1 MLSSVFSPL
10 SPPSTLSK
18 RAALSLLVGLGGLLA
33 GGLLLDIYI
42 DWIQQGKPFW
52 STLLENALPLLLAL
66 MLPVV
71 GWRLYHPPHA
81 STDLTE
87 GARWSLLGSLGT
99 VLLAGLVIYLQVIV
113 QEQLKPGLLVLQ
125 LATIG
130 ATGGLLVGRSIGQ
143 ARVSE
148 QAAREEKD
156 RLANLFRGLPAPVVH
171 GRFEG
176 DRLPILKV
184 NDAFEDIFGPE
195 AATVE
200 GMDLYDL
207 VVPEDQRSE
216 AIEIDR
222 RALDEGAVEREV
234 RRLTSDGPRI
244 FRLRVATALDDGASE
259 TYAVYTDITDQ
270 KQRESEL
277 RLFREVIEQMNDAVL
292 VMNGPPASTQ
302 GRQIVYANPA
312 FEEMTGYHAEELIGQ
327 TPRLLQGPKT
337 SQETLDAMQDA
348 LEAGEAWSGEVVNH
362 RKDGTPFIL
371 QCHMSPVRNGE
382 GKIEYCVSV
391 QRDVTEPRRRKRKLR
406 RQRNLLEQTQRLAGA
421 WEVDLASGDMS
432 WSEEVYRIHEVPPG
446 TEVDMETGIEYY
458 APEVRPTIREAFEQ
472 CVEEGESYDL
482 ELPLITAEGH
492 RRWVRTVGGPVE
504 SADGTPVKVAGA
516 FQDITQRKQAEE
528 ALREREARLRGLA
541 NSVPGVVY
549 QFYARPDENYGA
561 HFVSEHAD
569 RVLGISSDSDDF
581 FGRFLEHVPPSHRSA
596 MVDSID
602 AAVEQK
608 TPWRFEMPFDKPSGE
623 RVWLLGTSMPEDR
636 TDEIVF
642 NGVLLDITERKRQRQ
657 EAERRSTAM
666 EAASDGMAILDGDG
680 VYRYVNQ
687 AHADIYG
694 YDSPDV
700 FLGNTWK
707 LCYKDEELRRF
718 ETDIMPTLSEE
729 GNWRGT
735 ATGHRADGT
744 SFPQDLTLTALDD
757 GSVVCVVRDITDQIE
772 REKALRQA
780 KEEAEE
786 ASQLKSAMLANMSH
800 ELRTPL
806 TSITGFS
813 EVLKEEL
820 EGSHYDF
827 ASKIHESSQR
837 LQRTLESVLHLS
849 KLEAGIEGL
858 GHDHLVLGDVAE
870 AVAAMLDE
878 HAADK
883 NLSVTVHTPD
893 APVQG
898 YWNEDALHRIC
909 RNLLENAIKF
919 TPKGGRI
926 EIRVRDEQEAAVL
939 EVEDTGIGMDPDQ
952 VPNLFGAFKQES
964 QGMDREYGGSGLG
977 LSIVK
982 RLTEEMGGT
991 IEVETRKGEGT
1002 CFTLSFPQDPSAP
1015 SA

>member
-1 MLSSVFSPL
+1 MLSSVFFPF

-33 GGLLLDIYI
+33 GGFLLDIYI
-42 DWIQQGKPFW
+42 DWVRQGNPLW

-66 MLPVV
+66 VPPYA
-71 GWRLYHPPHA
+71 GWCLYRGSHA
-81 STDLTE
+81 SAHLTE
-87 GARWSLLGSLGT
+87 GARWSFYGGISML
-99 VLLAGLVIYLQVIV
+99 LLAGLVVGLQVIV

-130 ATGGLLVGRSIGQ
+130 AVGGLLVGRSMGQ
-143 ARVSE
+143 RHASE
-148 QAAREEKD
+148 QTAREEKN
-156 RLANLFRGLPAPVVH
+156 RLSNLFRGLPAPVVH
-171 GRFEG
+171 GRFED
-176 DRLPILKV
+176 DRLIILAV
-184 NDAFEDIFGPE
+184 NEAFEDVFGPE

-207 VVPEDQRSE
+207 VVPTNQRSE

-222 RALDEGAVEREV
+222 RALDEGTVEREV
-234 RRLTSDGPRI
+234 RRLTSDGPRT
-244 FRLRVATALDDGASE
+244 FRIRVATALDDGASE

-270 KQRESEL
+270 KRRESEL
-277 RLFREVIEQMNDAVL
+277 RLFQEVIEQMDDAVL
-292 VMNGPPASTQ
+292 VMAAPSTSAP
-302 GRQIVYANPA
+302 GAPIVYANPA
-312 FEEMTGYHAEELIGQ
+312 FEEMTGYRAEELTGQ
-327 TPRLLQGPKT
+327 TLRVLQGPET
-337 SQETLDAMQDA
+337 DPETLDDMQEA
-348 LEAGEAWSGEVVNH
+348 LEAGEAWSGETVSH
-362 RKDGTPFIL
+362 RKDGTPFRL
-371 QCHMSPVRNGE
+371 RWDVSPVRNGE
-382 GKIEYCVSV
+382 GEIEYWVSV
-391 QRDVTEPRRRKRKLR
+391 QRDVTETRRRKRTLR
-406 RQRNLLEQTQRLAGA
+406 QQRNLLEQTQRLAGA

-432 WSEEVYRIHEVPPG
+432 WSEEVYRIHEVPPN
-446 TEVDMETGIEYY
+446 TEVDVETGIEYY
-458 APEVRPTIREAFEQ
+458 APEVRPQIREAFER

-504 SADGTPVKVAGA
+504 DVDGTPVKVAGA

-541 NSVPGVVY
+541 NSIPGVVY
-549 QFYARPDENYGA
+549 QFYASPDGTYGF
-561 HFVSEHAD
+561 HFVSKHAD

-581 FGRFLEHVPPSHRSA
+581 FERFLERVPPSRRPA

-602 AAVEQK
+602 TAVEQG
-608 TPWRFEMPFDKPSGE
+608 TPWRFEMPFEKPSGE
-623 RVWLLGTSMPEDR
+623 RAWLLGISMPEDR
-636 TDEIVF
+636 EDEIVF
-642 NGVLLDITERKRQRQ
+642 NGVLLDITERKRQEQ

-666 EAASDGMAILDGDG
+666 EAASDGMAILDDEG
-680 VYRYVNQ
+680 VYQYVNQ
-687 AHADIYG
+687 AHADVYG
-694 YDSPDV
+694 YASPEA
-700 FLGNTWK
+700 FLGNSWTM
-707 LCYKDEELRRF
+707 CYDGEELRRF
-718 ETDIMPTLSEE
+718 EDDIMPTLFA
-729 GNWRGT
+729 GGQWRGT
-735 ATGHRADGT
+735 ATGRRADGT

-757 GSVVCVVRDITDQIE
+757 GGIVCVVRDITDQIE

-827 ASKIHESSQR
+827 ASKVHESSLR

-849 KLEAGIEGL
+849 KLEAGVEGL
-858 GHDHLVLGDVAE
+858 GRDHLALGDVAE
-870 AVAAMLDE
+870 AVAAMLEE

-883 NLSVTVHTPD
+883 NLPVTVHTPD

-898 YWNEDALHRIC
+898 HWNEDALRRIC

-919 TPKGGRI
+919 TPEGGRI
-926 EIRVRDEQEAAVL
+926 EIRVRDEQDAAVL

-952 VPNLFGAFKQES
+952 VPHLFGAFKQES

-991 IEVETRKGEGT
+991 IEVETQKGDGT
-1002 CFTLSFPQDPSAP
+1002 CFTLRLPRTPPDSSN
-1015 SA
+1015 